1 MSFSQCREYDMRP
14 FYFIYIPFLAKELL
28 STFKGKC
35 FQSQQKASFNDF
47 ECPFN
52 DFECPFNSF
61 ECPFNSFECP
71 FNSFERNFLLVLK
84 TISTCTIEKSP
95 IILIYF
101 RSIIKENDF
110 ISSYASEAFHL
121 FYQHQ
126 FSLIYDFQ
134 LIFRDFFVSFI
145 YNV

>member
-52 DFECPFNSF
+52 D
-61 ECPFNSFECP
+61 FECP

-134 LIFRDFFVSFI
+134 LIFNDFFVSFI

>member
-52 DFECPFNSF
+52 D
-61 ECPFNSFECP
+61 FECP

-134 LIFRDFFVSFI
+134 LIFYDFFVSFI
-145 YNV
+145 YNVYLCTKYLNV

>member
-52 DFECPFNSF
+52 D
-61 ECPFNSFECP
+61 FECP

-134 LIFRDFFVSFI
+134 LIFHDFFVSFI

>member
-1 MSFSQCREYDMRP
+1 MSFSLHWENDMRP

-52 DFECPFNSF
+52 DF

-121 FYQHQ
+121 FFQHQ

>member
-35 FQSQQKASFNDF
+35 FQSQQKASFND
-47 ECPFN
+47 
-52 DFECPFNSF
+52 F

>member
-35 FQSQQKASFNDF
+35 FQSQQKASFND
-47 ECPFN
+47 
-52 DFECPFNSF
+52 F

-134 LIFRDFFVSFI
+134 LIFYDFFVSFI

>member
-52 DFECPFNSF
+52 D
-61 ECPFNSFECP
+61 FECP